1 MKRSDKATVLIVDD
15 SESNRLLLSFL
26 LEEFDYTIEEA
37 ENGEKAVELALE
49 FPYRMV
55 FMDLNMPVMD
65 GLQATRMLRSLNF
78 EAPIIACTA
87 EDHMDNISTLLSKG
101 FTDYLAKPI
110 EREAIRALLEKLD
123 TDRQTENMDFDN
135 EEHQQRLDQ
144 LKIRFITNIPVML
157 SKLEKALE
165 QRNTTDLK
173 RIGHKIKGSA
183 GQFGFDRATTIGRD
197 IEKAVDKDK
206 WEIAV
211 DKAYS
216 LMAELKKI
224 EHVQGL

>member
-1 MKRSDKATVLIVDD
+1 MKSNDKATVLIVDD

-26 LEEFDYTIEEA
+26 LEEFDYKIEEA
-37 ENGEKAVELALE
+37 DNGEKAVELALE
-49 FPYRMV
+49 FPYLMI

-65 GLQATRMLRSLNF
+65 GLQATSMLRSLNF
-78 EAPIIACTA
+78 EAPIIACTV
-87 EDHMDNISTLLSKG
+87 EDRMSNANTLKSKG

-110 EREAIRALLEKLD
+110 ELEAIRAVLERLD
-123 TDRQTENMDFDN
+123 ADRQTENMDFDN
-135 EEHQQRLDQ
+135 EQHQQRLEQ
-144 LKIRFITNIPVML
+144 LKQRFITNIPVML
-157 SKLEKALE
+157 TKLTSAIKQQKTA
-165 QRNTTDLK
+165 DLK

-183 GQFGFDRATTIGRD
+183 GQFGFDRATAIGRD
-197 IEKAVDKDK
+197 IEKAVDRNK